1 MRSAANKVNYRYLFR
16 DIVVGFCE
24 VDIEG
29 KTLFVKHLSALDQV
43 NLEVLEEQ
51 FFTKAKNRGLPT
63 EQEALD
69 RLEEE
74 EMWAK
79 EDEAEI
85 ERQKQYLKGVE
96 DTRKQLY
103 LKTELEI
110 NEKQLKEARDKLG
123 ELLFA
128 KANLVG
134 QTCEKYSRSRVN
146 DHYILKSFFKDRD
159 LTVVYYT
166 DEEISELPLKEL
178 QVITQLYNLHVGLF
192 TDQHIQDLTLQ
203 DFYAP
208 YFPFCDNVMNF
219 FNKPLFQLSSNQVK
233 IIVFTRMFKNIFENY
248 PKIPESIRKDS
259 TKIIDYVNAQ
269 DKAKDVMSNLDKDG
283 APTVMGAT
291 KEDYEYLGYQVNP
304 KGKSLTD
311 MLKEKGGKMNMQ
323 DLIETMT

>member
-43 NLEVLEEQ
+43 NLEILEEQ

-69 RLEEE
+69 RLKEE

-110 NEKQLKEARDKLG
+110 NEKQLEEARDKLG

-178 QVITQLYNLHVGLF
+178 QVITQLYNSHVGLF

-233 IIVFTRMFKNIFENY
+233 MIVFTRMFKNIFENY
-248 PKIPESIRKDS
+248 PKIPGSIRKDS

-283 APTVMGAT
+283 ASTVMGAT
-291 KEDYEYLGYQVNP
+291 KEDYEYLGYQSNL

>member
-43 NLEVLEEQ
+43 NLEILEEQ

-79 EDEAEI
+79 GDEAEI
-85 ERQKQYLKGVE
+85 ERQRQYLKGVE

-110 NEKQLKEARDKLG
+110 NEKQLEEARDKLG

-134 QTCEKYSRSRVN
+134 QTCEKYSRTRVN

-178 QVITQLYNLHVGLF
+178 QVITQLYNSHVGLF

-283 APTVMGAT
+283 ASTVMGAT

>member
-1 MRSAANKVNYRYLFR
+1 MRSEPNKVNYRYLFR

-51 FFTKAKNRGLPT
+51 FFAKAKNRGLPT

-69 RLEEE
+69 RLKEE
-74 EMWAK
+74 EMWTK
-79 EDEAEI
+79 GDEAEI
-85 ERQKQYLKGVE
+85 ERQRQYLKGVE

-103 LKTELEI
+103 LKTELEA
-110 NEKQLKEARDKLG
+110 NEKQLKEARDKLV
-123 ELLFA
+123 ELLSV
-128 KANLVG
+128 KERLVG
-134 QTCEKYSRSRVN
+134 QTCEKYSRSRVS
-146 DHYILKSFFKDRD
+146 DHYILKSFFKDRG
-159 LTVVYYT
+159 LTTEYYT
-166 DEEISELPLKEL
+166 DEEISELPLGEL
-178 QVITQLYNLHVGLF
+178 RVITQLYNSHVGLF
-192 TDQHIQDLTLQ
+192 TDQHIQNMTLQ

-233 IIVFTRMFKNIFENY
+233 LIVFTRMFKNIFENY
-248 PKIPESIRKDS
+248 PKIPESIRQDA

-283 APTVMGAT
+283 ASTVMGAT
-291 KEDYEYLGYQVNP
+291 KEDYEYMGYKQTGQ
-304 KGKSLTD
+304 GKSLTD

>member
-1 MRSAANKVNYRYLFR
+1 VRSVANKVNYRYLFR

-43 NLEVLEEQ
+43 NLEILEEQ

-69 RLEEE
+69 RLKEE

-159 LTVVYYT
+159 LSVAYYT

-259 TKIIDYVNAQ
+259 AKIIDYVNAQ

-283 APTVMGAT
+283 ASTVMGAT
-291 KEDYEYLGYQVNP
+291 KEDYEYLGYQSNL

>member
-79 EDEAEI
+79 GDEAEI

-110 NEKQLKEARDKLG
+110 NEKQLEEARNKLG

-128 KANLVG
+128 KADLVG

-208 YFPFCDNVMNF
+208 YFPFCYNVMNF

-259 TKIIDYVNAQ
+259 AKIIDYVNAQ

-283 APTVMGAT
+283 ASTVMGAT
-291 KEDYEYLGYQVNP
+291 KEDYEYLGYQSNL

>member
-1 MRSAANKVNYRYLFR
+1 VRSAANKVNYRYLFR

-69 RLEEE
+69 RLKEE

-159 LTVVYYT
+159 LSVAYYT

-259 TKIIDYVNAQ
+259 AKIIDYVNAQ

-283 APTVMGAT
+283 ASTVMGAT
-291 KEDYEYLGYQVNP
+291 KEDYEYLGYQSNL

>member
-1 MRSAANKVNYRYLFR
+1 MRSKPNKVNYRYLFR
-16 DIVVGFCE
+16 DVVLGFCE
-24 VDIEG
+24 IDLEG
-29 KTLFVKHLSALDQV
+29 KTLFIKHLSTLDQV
-43 NLEVLEEQ
+43 DLEVLEGK

-79 EDEAEI
+79 GDEAEI

-110 NEKQLKEARDKLG
+110 NEKQLEEARNKLG

-128 KANLVG
+128 KADLVG

-178 QVITQLYNLHVGLF
+178 QVITKLYNSHVGLF

-259 TKIIDYVNAQ
+259 AKIIDYVNAQ

-283 APTVMGAT
+283 ASTVMGAT
-291 KEDYEYLGYQVNP
+291 KEDYEYLGYQSNL

>member
-1 MRSAANKVNYRYLFR
+1 MRSEANKVNYRYLFR

-51 FFTKAKNRGLPT
+51 FFAKAKNRGLPT

-69 RLEEE
+69 RLKEE
-74 EMWAK
+74 EMWTK
-79 EDEAEI
+79 GDEAEI
-85 ERQKQYLKGVE
+85 ERQRQYLKGVE

-103 LKTELEI
+103 LKTELEA
-110 NEKQLKEARDKLG
+110 NEKQLKEARDKLT
-123 ELLFA
+123 ELLSV
-128 KANLVG
+128 KDGLIG

-146 DHYILKSFFKDRD
+146 DHYILKSFFKDRA
-159 LTVVYYT
+159 LTAEYYT
-166 DEEISELPLKEL
+166 DEEISELPLGEL
-178 QVITQLYNLHVGLF
+178 REITQLYNSHVGLF
-192 TDQHIQDLTLQ
+192 TEQNIQQVTLQ

-233 IIVFTRMFKNIFENY
+233 LIVFTRMFKNIFENY

-283 APTVMGAT
+283 ASTVMGAT
-291 KEDYEYLGYQVNP
+291 QEDYEYMGYKQTGQ
-304 KGKSLTD
+304 GKSLTD

>member
-1 MRSAANKVNYRYLFR
+1 MRSEANKVNYRYLFR

-51 FFTKAKNRGLPT
+51 FFAKAKNRGLPT

-69 RLEEE
+69 RLKEE
-74 EMWAK
+74 EMWTK
-79 EDEAEI
+79 GDEAEI
-85 ERQKQYLKGVE
+85 ERQRQYLKGVE

-103 LKTELEI
+103 LKTELEA
-110 NEKQLKEARDKLG
+110 NEKQLKEARDKLV
-123 ELLFA
+123 ELLSV
-128 KANLVG
+128 KERLVG
-134 QTCEKYSRSRVN
+134 QTCEKYSRSRVS
-146 DHYILKSFFKDRD
+146 DHYILKSFFKDRS
-159 LTVVYYT
+159 LTVLNYT
-166 DEEISELPLKEL
+166 DEEIGELSSAEMLT
-178 QVITQLYNLHVGLF
+178 ITRLYNSHVGLF
-192 TDQHIQDLTLQ
+192 TEQHIQDLTLQ

-283 APTVMGAT
+283 ASTVMGAT
-291 KEDYEYLGYQVNP
+291 QEDYEYMGYKQTGQ
-304 KGKSLTD
+304 GKSLTD

>member
-1 MRSAANKVNYRYLFR
+1 VRSAANKVNYRYLFR

-43 NLEVLEEQ
+43 NLEILEEQ

-69 RLEEE
+69 RLKEE

-159 LTVVYYT
+159 LSVAYYT

-283 APTVMGAT
+283 ASTVMGAT

>member
-43 NLEVLEEQ
+43 NLEILEEQ

-69 RLEEE
+69 RL
-74 EMWAK
+74 
-79 EDEAEI
+79 EI

-159 LTVVYYT
+159 LSVAYYT

-259 TKIIDYVNAQ
+259 AKIIDYVNAQ

-283 APTVMGAT
+283 ASTVMGAT

>member
-110 NEKQLKEARDKLG
+110 NEKQLEEARDKLG

-178 QVITQLYNLHVGLF
+178 QVITKLYNSHVGLF

-219 FNKPLFQLSSNQVK
+219 FNKPVFQLSSNQVK

-283 APTVMGAT
+283 ASTVMGAT

>member
-43 NLEVLEEQ
+43 NLEILEEQ

-79 EDEAEI
+79 GDEAEI
-85 ERQKQYLKGVE
+85 ERQRQYLKGVE

-110 NEKQLKEARDKLG
+110 NEKQLEEARDKLG

-128 KANLVG
+128 KADLVG
-134 QTCEKYSRSRVN
+134 QTWEKYSRSLVT

-283 APTVMGAT
+283 ASTVMGAT

>member
-1 MRSAANKVNYRYLFR
+1 MRSVANKVNYRYLFR

-69 RLEEE
+69 RLKEE

-79 EDEAEI
+79 GDEAEI

-159 LTVVYYT
+159 LSVAYYT

-203 DFYAP
+203 DFYA
-208 YFPFCDNVMNF
+208 PFCDNVMNF

-259 TKIIDYVNAQ
+259 AKIIDYVNAQ

-283 APTVMGAT
+283 ASTVMGAT
-291 KEDYEYLGYQVNP
+291 KEDYEYLGYQSNL

>member
-1 MRSAANKVNYRYLFR
+1 MRSEANKVNYRYLFR

-51 FFTKAKNRGLPT
+51 FFAKAKNRGLPT

-69 RLEEE
+69 RLKEE
-74 EMWAK
+74 EMWTK
-79 EDEAEI
+79 GDEAEI
-85 ERQKQYLKGVE
+85 ERQRQYLKGVE
-96 DTRKQLY
+96 DTRQQLY
-103 LKTELEI
+103 LKTELEA
-110 NEKQLKEARDKLG
+110 NEKQLKEARDKLV
-123 ELLFA
+123 ELLSV
-128 KANLVG
+128 KERLVG
-134 QTCEKYSRSRVN
+134 QTCEKYSRSRVS
-146 DHYILKSFFKDRD
+146 DHYILKSFFKDRG
-159 LTVVYYT
+159 LTAEYYT
-166 DEEISELPLKEL
+166 DEEISELPLGEL
-178 QVITQLYNLHVGLF
+178 RVITQLYNSHVGLF
-192 TDQHIQDLTLQ
+192 TDQHIQNMTLQ

-233 IIVFTRMFKNIFENY
+233 LIVFTRMFKNIFENY

-283 APTVMGAT
+283 ASTVMGAT
-291 KEDYEYLGYQVNP
+291 QEDYEYMGYKQTGQ
-304 KGKSLTD
+304 GKSLTD

>member
-79 EDEAEI
+79 GDEAEI

-110 NEKQLKEARDKLG
+110 NEKQLEEARNKLG

-128 KANLVG
+128 KADLVG

-159 LTVVYYT
+159 LSVAYYT

-259 TKIIDYVNAQ
+259 AKIIDYVNAQ

-283 APTVMGAT
+283 ASTVMGAT

>member
-43 NLEVLEEQ
+43 NLEILEEQ

-69 RLEEE
+69 RLKEE
-74 EMWAK
+74 EMLAK

-110 NEKQLKEARDKLG
+110 NEKQLEEARDKLG

-134 QTCEKYSRSRVN
+134 QTCEKYSRTRVN
-146 DHYILKSFFKDRD
+146 YHYILKSFFKDRD

-178 QVITQLYNLHVGLF
+178 QVITQLYNSHVGLF

-233 IIVFTRMFKNIFENY
+233 MIVFTRMFKNIFENY
-248 PKIPESIRKDS
+248 PKIPGSIRKDS

-283 APTVMGAT
+283 ASTVMGAT